1 MLLFNKKL
9 TAAEACAQGLVTEVF
24 PDSSFQKEVWAR
36 LEAYASLPKN
46 VSIFNFS
53 PPCKPVAFPSLL
65 PDLSYHLVSL
75 CP

>member
-36 LEAYASLPKN
+36 LEAFASLPKN

-53 PPCKPVAFPSLL
+53 PPCKPVAFPVLL
-65 PDLSYHLVSL
+65 PNLSCHLVS
-75 CP
+75 PHP